1 MQAASYLNACL
12 LHCYFNQ
19 VRKNRWIFFKVLM
32 SKTVWDWGVKS
43 AENLVDIL
51 KNNIVTGSLVMLKI
65 YKGLSAVI

>member
-1 MQAASYLNACL
+1 
-12 LHCYFNQ
+12 
-19 VRKNRWIFFKVLM
+19 M

-65 YKGLSAVI
+65 YKGLSAVIWKANTGMLFFL